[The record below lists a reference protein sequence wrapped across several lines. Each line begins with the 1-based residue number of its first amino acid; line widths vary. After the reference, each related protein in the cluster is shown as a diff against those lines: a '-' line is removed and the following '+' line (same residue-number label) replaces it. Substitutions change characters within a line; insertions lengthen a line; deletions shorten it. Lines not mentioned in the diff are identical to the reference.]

1 MADPETDQ
9 TPVLR
14 LEAVRFSGLR
24 NEGTF
29 DLALGRGEIRHLRA
43 FAPALQILGIVPLAS
58 GAVMVNGKPWE
69 ERSVIDRERQLRR
82 IGTVY
87 HPRGPSSSVW
97 VSNLDI
103 DENVRLAAHFD
114 PARTSTTLGRQ
125 ADALAKRFGLAEGLP
140 MTRPAVTPLPEQ
152 VLSQWVRAFLP
163 DPLDLLLLESPLEGA
178 PSESIAAF
186 VGEIERVRNGGC
198 SVLWISETVPDFAAL
213 GIHGGTAADPN
224 TPT

>member
-1 MADPETDQ
+1 MAAPETDQ

-43 FAPALQILGIVPLAS
+43 FATSLQILGIFPPAS
-58 GAVMVNGKPWE
+58 GTVMVNGKPWE

-114 PARTSTTLGRQ
+114 PARTSTTLTSQ

-152 VLSQWVRAFLP
+152 VLSQWVRALLS

-178 PSESIAAF
+178 PTESIAAF
-186 VGEIERVRNGGC
+186 VAEIERVRNAGC
-198 SVLWISETVPDFAAL
+198 SVLWISEAAPDFAAL
-213 GIHGGTAADPN
+213 GIRGEPDDDPN

>member
-1 MADPETDQ
+1 MADPEKVQ

-14 LEAVRFSGLR
+14 LEAVCFSGLR

-43 FAPALQILGIVPLAS
+43 FAPALQILGIVPLTS
-58 GAVMVNGKPWE
+58 GTVIVNGKSWE
-69 ERSVIDRERQLRR
+69 LRSVIDRERQLRR

-97 VSNLDI
+97 VGNLDI

-125 ADALAKRFGLAEGLP
+125 ADALAKQFGLAAGLP
-140 MTRPAVTPLPEQ
+140 TTRPAVTPLHEQ
-152 VLSQWVRAFLP
+152 VLSQWVRALLP

-178 PSESIAAF
+178 PADSVAAF
-186 VGEIERVRNGGC
+186 VAEIERVRNAGC
-198 SVLWISETVPDFAAL
+198 SILWISESAPDFAAL
-213 GIHGGTAADPN
+213 GIDGGADDDPN
-224 TPT
+224 QPT

>member
-24 NEGTF
+24 NEDTF
-29 DLALGRGEIRHLRA
+29 DLALGRREIRHLRA

-58 GAVMVNGKPWE
+58 GTVMVNGKSWE

-114 PARTSTTLGRQ
+114 PARTSATLGRQ
-125 ADALAKRFGLAEGLP
+125 ANALAKRFGLVEGLP
-140 MTRPAVTPLPEQ
+140 TTRHAVTPLPDQ

-178 PSESIAAF
+178 PAESIAAF
-186 VGEIERVRNGGC
+186 VAEIERVRNAGC
-198 SVLWISETVPDFAAL
+198 SVLWISETAPDFAAL
-213 GIHGGTAADPN
+213 GIHREADDDPN

>member
-1 MADPETDQ
+1 MAAPETDQ

-29 DLALGRGEIRHLRA
+29 DLELGRGEIRHLRA

-58 GAVMVNGKPWE
+58 GTVSVNGKPWE

-97 VSNLDI
+97 VGNLDI

-125 ADALAKRFGLAEGLP
+125 ADALAKRVGLAEGLP
-140 MTRPAVTPLPEQ
+140 TTRPAVTPLPDQ

-178 PSESIAAF
+178 PAESIAAF
-186 VGEIERVRNGGC
+186 VAEIERVRNAGC
-198 SVLWISETVPDFAAL
+198 SILWISEAVPDFVAL
-213 GIHGGTAADPN
+213 GIHAGPDHDPN